1 MHIKPNDLT
10 NNVFLRVKGWREM
23 MLENEARLFLDADS
37 DAMPHFKQTMFP
49 FVNLANQQTASAVI
63 HFARA
68 ERVSTDGVGCR
79 MANLQ
84 PTSF

>member
-49 FVNLANQQTASAVI
+49 LVNFAS
-63 HFARA
+63 
-68 ERVSTDGVGCR
+68 
-79 MANLQ
+79 Q
-84 PTSF
+84 PPTSAAGWQTCSRRLSNNQIF

>member
-1 MHIKPNDLT
+1 
-10 NNVFLRVKGWREM
+10 M
-23 MLENEARLFLDADS
+23 MLENEARLFPDADS

-49 FVNLANQQTASAVI
+49 LVNLAHQPTASAVI

-68 ERVSTDGVGCR
+68 ERVSTDDVGCR

>member
-23 MLENEARLFLDADS
+23 VLTLFFEADS

-49 FVNLANQQTASAVI
+49 FVNLANQQT
-63 HFARA
+63 
-68 ERVSTDGVGCR
+68 DVGCR

>member
-10 NNVFLRVKGWREM
+10 NNVFLRVKGWGEM

-49 FVNLANQQTASAVI
+49 LVNLANQPTTSAVI

>member
-1 MHIKPNDLT
+1 
-10 NNVFLRVKGWREM
+10 

-49 FVNLANQQTASAVI
+49 LVNFAHQPTTSAAAI

-68 ERVSTDGVGCR
+68 ERVPTDDVG
-79 MANLQ
+79 
-84 PTSF
+84 

>member
-1 MHIKPNDLT
+1 
-10 NNVFLRVKGWREM
+10 

-49 FVNLANQQTASAVI
+49 LVNLAHQQTASAVI

-68 ERVSTDGVGCR
+68 ERVSTGR
-79 MANLQ
+79 
-84 PTSF
+84 TSAAGWQTCSRRLSNNQIF

>member
-1 MHIKPNDLT
+1 
-10 NNVFLRVKGWREM
+10 
-23 MLENEARLFLDADS
+23 MLENEATLLLEADS

-49 FVNLANQQTASAVI
+49 LVNLAHQPTASAVI

-68 ERVSTDGVGCR
+68 QRVSTDDVGCR

>member
-10 NNVFLRVKGWREM
+10 NNVFFEGEGQERNGVAALL
-23 MLENEARLFLDADS
+23 LEADS

-49 FVNLANQQTASAVI
+49 LVNFASQPPRGSI
-63 HFARA
+63 HFVRA
-68 ERVSTDGVGCR
+68 QRVPTDGVGCR

>member
-23 MLENEARLFLDADS
+23 VLMLFFEADS

-49 FVNLANQQTASAVI
+49 FVNLAHQPTASAVI

-68 ERVSTDGVGCR
+68 ERVSTDDVGCR

>member
-1 MHIKPNDLT
+1 
-10 NNVFLRVKGWREM
+10 

-49 FVNLANQQTASAVI
+49 SVNFANQPMASAVI

-68 ERVSTDGVGCR
+68 ERVPTDDVG
-79 MANLQ
+79 
-84 PTSF
+84 

>member
-1 MHIKPNDLT
+1 M
-10 NNVFLRVKGWREM
+10 V
-23 MLENEARLFLDADS
+23 LENEARLFLDADS

-49 FVNLANQQTASAVI
+49 LVNFAHQPMASAVI

-68 ERVSTDGVGCR
+68 ERVSTDDVGCR

>member
-1 MHIKPNDLT
+1 
-10 NNVFLRVKGWREM
+10 

-49 FVNLANQQTASAVI
+49 FVNLANQPPRSSI

-68 ERVSTDGVGCR
+68 ERVSTDDVGCR

>member
-49 FVNLANQQTASAVI
+49 FVNLANQPTASAVI

-68 ERVSTDGVGCR
+68 ERVSTDDVGCR

>member
-1 MHIKPNDLT
+1 
-10 NNVFLRVKGWREM
+10 

-37 DAMPHFKQTMFP
+37 DAMPHFKQTMFAL
-49 FVNLANQQTASAVI
+49 VNLANQP
-63 HFARA
+63 
-68 ERVSTDGVGCR
+68 TDVGCR

>member
-37 DAMPHFKQTMFP
+37 YAMPHFKQTMFP
-49 FVNLANQQTASAVI
+49 F
-63 HFARA
+63 
-68 ERVSTDGVGCR
+68 
-79 MANLQ
+79 
-84 PTSF
+84 